1 MKMKKDIA
9 ASGVFQVVVRLHLL
23 VLIVAGVG
31 AVPSAAAEPAKP
43 ANGGL
48 SAKRPEPTPAVS
60 VLDLPEDCFLQG
72 QLVPMPAGN
81 APLTTL
87 RWRSPLFAEPL
98 EFRFGEVERIR
109 FHAPPSQ
116 PLAADVWR
124 VDLRGGD
131 FGIGTLESIDAE
143 HIVLG
148 AVGAGPAP
156 LRIRRT
162 EVERLA
168 RTTAETKVFVPGL
181 LAGWNCSRGGVREEA
196 GRIVC
201 EQAGT
206 VAYRDVAAPLRACFE
221 IVVAWD
227 NRPEFELFFASGPAA
242 AKPAGRDG
250 AAEKPEHYRI
260 EALGGELIVV
270 REGATAAFEPVGAV
284 GDADGSLR
292 MRVFIDQER
301 GRMAVLSADAAAAD
315 RPLFDATVAPGKAG
329 RQSGL
334 TLKLRRGGVRI
345 DSLRVTPWTD
355 EEPKVK
361 SAGDLGGPNAVLE
374 SFDRTSGMFT
384 AREGDDVKQVAA
396 ADVNA
401 VEFPT
406 AAATVAPPP
415 AAVQT
420 VLHGGTRLT
429 GRIVEVT
436 DDVLRLDCP
445 SVADPVACDRRQ
457 LALLEPVARAT
468 APVKGRLGLLE
479 GSSGRMSGRLVNMA
493 GNTKGIAWHPR
504 GGVEPVAIGRAEPL
518 RISYAR
524 KASAD
529 SSAPTAKPVDAGSPA
544 TLYLKTGESIL
555 CSVLSANREGLRI
568 KTDLEADLHVPAIA
582 IRAVELLPSSAG
594 SLPKDKFARLLTL
607 PRSQQADPPTHMLRL
622 PSGDYLRGKL
632 ISLDEATARIEV
644 VGTLKEFPR
653 SEVARLIWLSME
665 GDDSELRAAQAV
677 LQAGDQPGVPS
688 RATMIDGRRISL
700 IAERLDGDRLVGR
713 NGVFGTT
720 SVDLERVDRL
730 DLGPAALEQP
740 QDAVPYSQWKLKP
753 AAVPRALKDS

>member
-1 MKMKKDIA
+1 MKMKIA
-9 ASGVFQVVVRLHLL
+9 AIRVFQVVARLHLL

-31 AVPSAAAEPAKP
+31 AVPIAAAEPAKP

-60 VLDLPEDCFLQG
+60 VLELPEDCFLQG

-87 RWRSPLFAEPL
+87 RWRSPLFADPL
-98 EFRFGEVERIR
+98 EFRFSEVERVR
-109 FHAPPSQ
+109 FHAPPNQ
-116 PLAADVWR
+116 PPAADVWR

-131 FGIGTLESIDAE
+131 FGVGTLESIDAE
-143 HIVLG
+143 HIVLR

-162 EVERLA
+162 DVERLA
-168 RTTAETKVFVPGL
+168 RTTAATKVFVPGL

-206 VAYRDVAAPLRACFE
+206 VAYRDVAAPLRACVE

-270 REGATAAFEPVGAV
+270 REGATAAFEPIGTV
-284 GDADGSLR
+284 GDAAGSLR

-384 AREGDDVKQVAA
+384 AREGDDVRQVAA

-401 VEFPT
+401 VEFP
-406 AAATVAPPP
+406 AAVATVKPP
-415 AAVQT
+415 AAAVQA

-457 LALLEPVARAT
+457 LALLEPIART
-468 APVKGRLGLLE
+468 PAPVTGRLGLLE
-479 GSSGRMSGRLVNMA
+479 GSAGRMRGRLVNPA
-493 GNTKGIAWHPR
+493 GKDKGIAWHPR
-504 GGVEPVAIGRAEPL
+504 GGVEAVAIGRAEPL
-518 RISYAR
+518 RIAYAR
-524 KASAD
+524 ATAPD
-529 SSAPTAKPVDAGSPA
+529 ASAPTAKPVDAGSPA

-555 CSVLSANREGLRI
+555 CSVLSADREGLRI
-568 KTDLEADLHVPAIA
+568 KTDLEADLRVPAIA
-582 IRAVELLPSSAG
+582 IRAVELLSSSAG
-594 SLPKDKFARLLTL
+594 PLSKDKFARLLTL

-622 PSGDYLRGKL
+622 PNGDYVRGKL
-632 ISLDEATARIEV
+632 ISLDDSTTRIEV
-644 VGTLKEFPR
+644 VGTVKDFPR
-653 SEVARLIWLSME
+653 SQVSRLIWLSIE
-665 GDDSELRAAQAV
+665 GDDSESLAARAV
-677 LQAGDQPGVPS
+677 LEVGDPQGVPS
-688 RATMIDGRRISL
+688 RATMLDGRRVSL

-720 SVDLERVDRL
+720 SVDLERVERL

-740 QDAVPYSQWKLKP
+740 QGTVPYSQWKLKP